1 MLFKYEPQQMN
12 AHHQS
17 KRWVKNMEES
27 LNRRSFLGAAIA
39 GGVAGLAS
47 LIATPSAHAVTSAE
61 KRAEVQAAKA
71 RLDSMTSQLE
81 QTVAQFN
88 AAQDAYDA
96 AAAKVAECQVKI
108 DEANAKISSLQGR
121 LGNRATAMYR
131 EGATSYLDVL
141 MGSNSFDDFAS
152 TWDMLDQLNAEDASL
167 VDDAKATK
175 AQLDAAKA
183 ELDANEQAAQAE
195 LDTQADLK
203 ASIEAQE
210 AAYQAEYNSL
220 SSEYQQL
227 IAQEREAE
235 SRRQAAASAAYT
247 PSMSS
252 PSSSSSSSS
261 GGGYSSSSSIPSHG
275 SVVDYAASRLG
286 CPYVW
291 GASGPNTFD
300 CSGLTMWCYRQIGIS
315 LPHYDRSQY
324 AAARARLN
332 PRDAAPGDILWRPG
346 HVAISTGGT
355 NYIHAPH
362 TGAVVSYGSGG
373 NWVCALRF

>member
-1 MLFKYEPQQMN
+1 M
-12 AHHQS
+12 
-17 KRWVKNMEES
+17 
-27 LNRRSFLGAAIA
+27 
-39 GGVAGLAS
+39 AGLAS
-47 LIATPSAHAVTSAE
+47 LVATPQASAVTSAE

-81 QTVAQFN
+81 QTVSQFN

-96 AAAKVAECQVKI
+96 AAAKVAECQGKI
-108 DEANAKISSLQGR
+108 DEATAKISSLQGR

-141 MGSNSFDDFAS
+141 MGSSSFDDFAS
-152 TWDMLDQLNAEDASL
+152 TWDMLDQLNA
-167 VDDAKATK
+167 DDATLVNEAKETK
-175 AQLDAAKA
+175 AQLDAAKQ
-183 ELDANEQAAQAE
+183 ELDANE
-195 LDTQADLK
+195 
-203 ASIEAQE
+203 
-210 AAYQAEYNSL
+210 QAEYNSL

-227 IAQEREAE
+227 ISQEREAE
-235 SRRQAAASAAYT
+235 AQRQAAASAAYT
-247 PSMSS
+247 PSMSN
-252 PSSSSSSSS
+252 PSSGSGSS
-261 GGGYSSSSSIPSHG
+261 GGGGYGSSSSIPSHG
-275 SVVDYAASRLG
+275 SVVDYAVSRLG

-291 GASGPNTFD
+291 GASGPNSFD
-300 CSGLTMWCYRQIGIS
+300 CSGLTMWCYAQIGIS

-332 PRDAAPGDILWRPG
+332 PSDAAPGDILWRPG